1 VLKYASFQTE
11 NRPGPLSVEVSRV
24 RRTLALIFGL
34 VLTLSAT
41 LMAADF
47 EVEPEQADKETAP
60 ARSGAENPV
69 QKLSQPREAA
79 AAPTWLDAGSV
90 PTAYLP
96 MKYELKGD
104 VRFYEGGSIYPKVS
118 LGLFPWLMIGGGID
132 MRNVI
137 GYGPVTVGDD
147 SAKAAF
153 KLRVLE
159 ENSSQPAVAVGWD
172 GPAYSY
178 ERLRGLY
185 LSVSKELKT
194 GLGFWQ
200 LHAGVNTWS
209 NWKNI
214 DLKEQGSAY
223 AAVTTL
229 FSNLYLFAEYDDAVR
244 QDGGYL
250 NAGFRFTFE
259 PISLGIEFRDLG
271 ARHGGS
277 GRLLRVGYTGLF

>member
-1 VLKYASFQTE
+1 MAPRAGFESNPIE
-11 NRPGPLSVEVSRV
+11 IC
-24 RRTLALIFGL
+24 LAPFFALDG
-34 VLTLSAT
+34 SQ
-41 LMAADF
+41 
-47 EVEPEQADKETAP
+47 EVECSSFLWAAHPKDTLQSEKTGG
-60 ARSGAENPV
+60 RSGVHTTWDP
-69 QKLSQPREAA
+69 QIRFLSN
-79 AAPTWLDAGSV
+79 AGSG

-96 MKYELKGD
+96 MKYELKAD
-104 VRFYEGGSIYPKVS
+104 VRFYEGGSIYPKVN
-118 LGLFPWLMIGGGID
+118 LGLFPWLMIGGGVD

-147 SAKAAF
+147 SAKADF
-153 KLRVLE
+153 KLRILE
-159 ENSSQPAVAVGWD
+159 ESDSQPALALGWD
-172 GPAYSY
+172 GPAFSY

-200 LHAGVNTWS
+200 VHAGVNTWS
-209 NWKNI
+209 NWKAINLR
-214 DLKEQGSAY
+214 DEGSAY

-229 FSNLYLFAEYDDAVR
+229 FSNLYLFCEYDDALR